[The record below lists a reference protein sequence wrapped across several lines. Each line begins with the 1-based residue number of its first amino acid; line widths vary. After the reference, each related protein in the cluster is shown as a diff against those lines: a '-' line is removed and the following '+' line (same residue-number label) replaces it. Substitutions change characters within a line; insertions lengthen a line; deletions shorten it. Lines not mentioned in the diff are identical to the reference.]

1 MDSTNIF
8 SLGGGY
14 LAAILVL
21 LLPGMTVLAIAQP
34 KGRCFME
41 NLATAVGLS
50 LALAGIFASLV
61 NAAGWRITTS
71 QWMMILLLLLFGTF
85 LAVLIHLIWGHLIK
99 RSRVNKTPV
108 QESGIKKTIGALAGL
123 VLLALLVAYRQ
134 FQSRGLVLPAWVESV
149 DQVFLVTKMVSAGGV
164 PQLMFP
170 ELPGVFAPYLVF
182 PYTTAIFTQ
191 LTGWQPAAAVLF
203 IGQVLTA
210 LIALSIFRLG
220 MTLFGDW
227 KRASLAAVF
236 SGFALT
242 LPGYF
247 PFWGRYQFITGM
259 LLLPLA
265 MAEIIQGG
273 EKGIK
278 GRLVLIILLV
288 AGLFLADQ
296 TPILLLIL
304 FLFSFYAERLYRA
317 YSTRKENLVGWK
329 SLAGFL
335 LGLLIASDWVT
346 RMKETG
352 VVLSP
357 AIFSNMESGLG
368 SVFASPCDTALGLL
382 ALGGFIW
389 VIMEKPR
396 ASGFLIWAAVIFYLS
411 VVQGLPPGWSAEDIA
426 SGMFIPVALL
436 SSQLITGIMEKLLGV
451 SRPLL
456 AWSFFFLA
464 AISLV
469 FWGVRE
475 NWELKD
481 ANTQL
486 ATEADLE
493 AMDWIKGNTPDT
505 ARFFINTK
513 AWLPGSYRGVDG
525 GYWILSLTG
534 RSQLLPPLSY
544 LNTADVYYQRV
555 NLWSDVASGIS
566 TCSPVFWKLADSA
579 EFQYLYLTEGRGSLQ
594 PGELE
599 NCDRLLKVYE
609 KKGIVLFEIIPETE
623 IFNLE

>member
-21 LLPGMTVLAIAQP
+21 LLPGLTVLAIAQP

-41 NLATAVGLS
+41 NLATAAGLS
-50 LALAGIFASLV
+50 LALEGIFAILV
-61 NAAGWRITTS
+61 NATGWRITS
-71 QWMMILLLLLFGTF
+71 SNWVMIFLLLLFGTF
-85 LAVLIHLIWGHLIK
+85 LVVLIHLIWGHLVK
-99 RSRVNKTPV
+99 RPRVSKPPT
-108 QESGIKKTIGALAGL
+108 QESGINKTIGTLSGL

-134 FQSRGLVLPAWVESV
+134 YQSRGLVLPAWVESV

-182 PYTTAIFTQ
+182 PYTTAIFTT

-203 IGQVLTA
+203 MGQILTA

-220 MTLFGDW
+220 MALFGDW
-227 KRASLAAVF
+227 KRASIAAVF
-236 SGFALT
+236 CGFALT
-242 LPGYF
+242 LPGFF

-259 LLLPLA
+259 VLLPLV

-273 EKGIK
+273 EKGGK

-288 AGLFLADQ
+288 AGLFLSDQ
-296 TPILLLIL
+296 TSILFLIL
-304 FLFSFYAERLYRA
+304 FLFSFYSERLYLA
-317 YSTRKENLVGWK
+317 YSTRKKHQVGWK
-329 SLAGFL
+329 PLAGFL
-335 LGLLIASDWVT
+335 LGLLVASDWVM
-346 RMKETG
+346 RMKETR

-368 SVFASPCDTALGLL
+368 LVFASPRDMALGLL
-382 ALGGFIW
+382 ALGGFVW
-389 VIMEKPR
+389 VILEKR
-396 ASGFLIWAAVIFYLS
+396 RTSGFLVWTAVIFYLS

-426 SGMFIPVALL
+426 SGLFIPVALL
-436 SSQLITGIMEKLLGV
+436 SSHLLTGIMEKLKSV
-451 SRPLL
+451 SRPWL

-475 NWELKD
+475 TWELKD

-493 AMDWIKGNTPDT
+493 AMDWIKGNTPGT
-505 ARFFINTK
+505 ARFFINTEE
-513 AWLPGSYRGVDG
+513 WLPGSYRGVDG
-525 GYWILSLTG
+525 GYWILPLTG

-544 LNTADVYYQRV
+544 LNTADVYYRRV
-555 NLWSDVASGIS
+555 SLWADVASGIR

-579 EFQYLYLTEGRGSLQ
+579 KFQYLYLTEGRGSLQ

-609 KKGIVLFEIIPETE
+609 KKGVVLFEIIPETE